1 MWPGSE
7 RGSSR
12 ALEFPT
18 SQQNAGGSSQQ
29 ETLADIEHISTIAG
43 SLASIG
49 SISHTQMRYQCTND
63 AGYDT
68 EHTSLNSDFDEIE
81 LRREL
86 LRDKWKLL
94 FDMVSTMIVHRSCAE
109 SLKSH
114 LKFQFDPEGFGEIS
128 FEEFI
133 LALRSPEFLS
143 QVPMNKRELLLE
155 RAKKAQLPT
164 GPGYVTFQD
173 FVNVMSGKR
182 TRSFKCAVH
191 HRDREVCSEND
202 FQLVL
207 NEPPLF
213 RKMVHAIAMEILP
226 EERDRKYY
234 ADRYTCC
241 PPPFFIILVTVVEL
255 GFFIYHALVT
265 GEAAARGPI
274 PSDSMFIYRPDKRYE
289 IWRFLFY
296 MVLHAGWL
304 HLGFNVAV
312 QLVFGLPLEMV
323 HGSTRIAC
331 IYFSGVLAGSLGTSI
346 FDPEVF
352 LVGASGGVYALLA
365 AHLANV
371 LLNYHQM
378 RYGVLRLLHILVF
391 VSFDFGFAIYARYAG
406 EELQLG
412 SSSEFQSIDQ
422 TETVVA
428 VSFVAHLAGA
438 IAGLTIGLLVLKS
451 FEQKLHEQ
459 LLWWIALGTYSA
471 LVVFA
476 IAFNIMNGFAMFN
489 VQVEKIRVTETYFN
503 DFQV

>member
-1 MWPGSE
+1 
-7 RGSSR
+7 
-12 ALEFPT
+12 
-18 SQQNAGGSSQQ
+18 
-29 ETLADIEHISTIAG
+29 
-43 SLASIG
+43 
-49 SISHTQMRYQCTND
+49 
-63 AGYDT
+63 
-68 EHTSLNSDFDEIE
+68 
-81 LRREL
+81 
-86 LRDKWKLL
+86 
-94 FDMVSTMIVHRSCAE
+94 
-109 SLKSH
+109 
-114 LKFQFDPEGFGEIS
+114 
-128 FEEFI
+128 
-133 LALRSPEFLS
+133 
-143 QVPMNKRELLLE
+143 
-155 RAKKAQLPT
+155 
-164 GPGYVTFQD
+164 
-173 FVNVMSGKR
+173 MSGKR

-207 NEPPLF
+207 HEPPLF
-213 RKMVHAIAMEILP
+213 RKMVHAVAMEILP

-234 ADRYTCC
+234 ADRYTCF
-241 PPPFFIILVTVVEL
+241 PPPFFIILVTIVEL
-255 GFFIYHALVT
+255 GFFVYHTMAT
-265 GEAAARGPI
+265 GEAAPRGPI
-274 PSDSMFIYRPDKRYE
+274 PSDSMFIYRPDKRHE

-378 RYGVLRLLHILVF
+378 RYGVIRLLHILIF
-391 VSFDFGFAIYARYAG
+391 VSFDFGFAIYSRYAG
-406 EELQLG
+406 EDLPLG
-412 SSSEFQSIDQ
+412 SSSEFPSIDQ
-422 TETVVA
+422 TEGPAA

-476 IAFNIMNGFAMFN
+476 IAFNIINGFALLN
-489 VQVEKIRVTETYFN
+489 TRVEKIRVTATYFN

>member
-12 ALEFPT
+12 ALELPT

-49 SISHTQMRYQCTND
+49 SLSHTQMRYCTND

-68 EHTSLNSDFDEIE
+68 EHTSLNSDFDEAE

-94 FDMVSTMIVHRSCAE
+94 FDM
-109 SLKSH
+109 
-114 LKFQFDPEGFGEIS
+114 FDPEGFGEIS
-128 FEEFI
+128 VTEF
-133 LALRSPEFLS
+133 LVALKSPEFLS

-155 RAKKAQLPT
+155 RAKKAQLPN

-191 HRDREVCSEND
+191 QRDREVCSEND

-207 NEPPLF
+207 SEPPLF
-213 RKMVHAIAMEILP
+213 RKMVHAVAVEVLP

-234 ADRYTCC
+234 ADRYTCY
-241 PPPFFIILVTVVEL
+241 PPPFFIIMITMIELV
-255 GFFIYHALVT
+255 FFVYHMLAVGVT
-265 GEAAARGPI
+265 AASGPV
-274 PSDSMFIYRPDKRYE
+274 PTDSMFIYRPDKRLQ
-289 IWRFLFY
+289 IWRFVLY
-296 MVLHAGWL
+296 MVLHAGWF

-312 QLVFGLPLEMV
+312 QLLFGLPLEMV
-323 HGSTRIAC
+323 HGSARIAC

-346 FDPEVF
+346 FDPGVY

-378 RYGVLRLLHILVF
+378 RYGVIRLAFILIF
-391 VSFDFGFAIYARYAG
+391 GKYFSICRPIPCCNFCTFCCAASFDFGFAIYARYAG
-406 EELQLG
+406 EDALPNQVG
-412 SSSEFQSIDQ
+412 ANAAS
-422 TETVVA
+422 
-428 VSFVAHLAGA
+428 VSYVAHLAGA
-438 IAGLTIGLLVLKS
+438 VAGLTIGLLVLKN

-459 LLWWIALGTYSA
+459 LLWWIALGTYMA

-476 IAFNIMNGFAMFN
+476 VAFNVLHGVTLFN
-489 VQVEKIRVTETYFN
+489 MRVENIRVTETFYN
-503 DFQV
+503 DFKV

>member
-1 MWPGSE
+1 M
-7 RGSSR
+7 R
-12 ALEFPT
+12 AVF
-18 SQQNAGGSSQQ
+18 SA
-29 ETLADIEHISTIAG
+29 
-43 SLASIG
+43 
-49 SISHTQMRYQCTND
+49 
-63 AGYDT
+63 
-68 EHTSLNSDFDEIE
+68 
-81 LRREL
+81 L
-86 LRDKWKLL
+86 LW
-94 FDMVSTMIVHRSCAE
+94 T
-109 SLKSH
+109 
-114 LKFQFDPEGFGEIS
+114 
-128 FEEFI
+128 
-133 LALRSPEFLS
+133 
-143 QVPMNKRELLLE
+143 
-155 RAKKAQLPT
+155 T
-164 GPGYVTFQD
+164 
-173 FVNVMSGKR
+173 VMSGKR

-213 RKMVHAIAMEILP
+213 RKMVHAVAMEILP

-255 GFFIYHALVT
+255 GFFVYHTMVT
-265 GEAAARGPI
+265 GEAAPRGPI
-274 PSDSMFIYRPDKRYE
+274 PTDSMFIYRPDKRHE
-289 IWRFLFY
+289 IWRFLCY

-312 QLVFGLPLEMV
+312 QLLFGLPLEMV

-378 RYGVLRLLHILVF
+378 RYGVVRLLHILVF

-406 EELQLG
+406 EDVLL
-412 SSSEFQSIDQ
+412 SSSAADDVQQ
-422 TETVVA
+422 HHAATEAA

-438 IAGLTIGLLVLKS
+438 VAGLTIGLLVLKS
-451 FEQKLHEQ
+451 FEQKLHEN

-476 IAFNIMNGFAMFN
+476 IAFNILHGFTLFN
-489 VQVEKIRVTETYFN
+489 MRMEKVRVTETYFN

>member
-1 MWPGSE
+1 
-7 RGSSR
+7 
-12 ALEFPT
+12 
-18 SQQNAGGSSQQ
+18 
-29 ETLADIEHISTIAG
+29 
-43 SLASIG
+43 
-49 SISHTQMRYQCTND
+49 
-63 AGYDT
+63 
-68 EHTSLNSDFDEIE
+68 
-81 LRREL
+81 
-86 LRDKWKLL
+86 
-94 FDMVSTMIVHRSCAE
+94 
-109 SLKSH
+109 
-114 LKFQFDPEGFGEIS
+114 
-128 FEEFI
+128 
-133 LALRSPEFLS
+133 
-143 QVPMNKRELLLE
+143 
-155 RAKKAQLPT
+155 
-164 GPGYVTFQD
+164 
-173 FVNVMSGKR
+173 MSGKR

-213 RKMVHAIAMEILP
+213 RKMVHAVAMEILP

-241 PPPFFIILVTVVEL
+241 PPPFFIILVTLVEL
-255 GFFIYHALVT
+255 GFFVYHSVVT
-265 GEAAARGPI
+265 GEAAPRGPI
-274 PSDSMFIYRPDKRYE
+274 PSDSMFIYRPDKRHE

-346 FDPEVF
+346 FDPDVF

-378 RYGVLRLLHILVF
+378 RYGVIKLLHILVF

-406 EELQLG
+406 DELQLG
-412 SSSEFQSIDQ
+412 SSSEFPAIDQ
-422 TETVVA
+422 AETAGA
-428 VSFVAHLAGA
+428 VSYVAHLAGA

-459 LLWWIALGTYSA
+459 LLWWIALGTYLA

-489 VQVEKIRVTETYFN
+489 IRVEKIRVTETIFN

>member
-1 MWPGSE
+1 
-7 RGSSR
+7 
-12 ALEFPT
+12 
-18 SQQNAGGSSQQ
+18 
-29 ETLADIEHISTIAG
+29 
-43 SLASIG
+43 
-49 SISHTQMRYQCTND
+49 
-63 AGYDT
+63 
-68 EHTSLNSDFDEIE
+68 
-81 LRREL
+81 
-86 LRDKWKLL
+86 
-94 FDMVSTMIVHRSCAE
+94 
-109 SLKSH
+109 
-114 LKFQFDPEGFGEIS
+114 
-128 FEEFI
+128 
-133 LALRSPEFLS
+133 
-143 QVPMNKRELLLE
+143 
-155 RAKKAQLPT
+155 
-164 GPGYVTFQD
+164 
-173 FVNVMSGKR
+173 MSGKR

-213 RKMVHAIAMEILP
+213 QKMVHAVAMEILP

-241 PPPFFIILVTVVEL
+241 PPPFFIILVTLVEL
-255 GFFIYHALVT
+255 GFFVYHSVVT
-265 GEAAARGPI
+265 GEAAPRGPI
-274 PSDSMFIYRPDKRYE
+274 PSNSMFIYRPDKRHE

-378 RYGVLRLLHILVF
+378 RYGVIKLLHILVF

-406 EELQLG
+406 DELQLG
-412 SSSEFQSIDQ
+412 SSSEYLAIDQ
-422 TETVVA
+422 METVGA
-428 VSFVAHLAGA
+428 VSYVAHLAGA

-459 LLWWIALGTYSA
+459 LLWWIALGTYLA

-476 IAFNIMNGFAMFN
+476 IAFNMMNGFAMFN
-489 VQVEKIRVTETYFN
+489 IHVEKIRVTETIFN

>member
-1 MWPGSE
+1 
-7 RGSSR
+7 
-12 ALEFPT
+12 
-18 SQQNAGGSSQQ
+18 
-29 ETLADIEHISTIAG
+29 
-43 SLASIG
+43 
-49 SISHTQMRYQCTND
+49 
-63 AGYDT
+63 
-68 EHTSLNSDFDEIE
+68 
-81 LRREL
+81 
-86 LRDKWKLL
+86 
-94 FDMVSTMIVHRSCAE
+94 
-109 SLKSH
+109 
-114 LKFQFDPEGFGEIS
+114 
-128 FEEFI
+128 
-133 LALRSPEFLS
+133 
-143 QVPMNKRELLLE
+143 
-155 RAKKAQLPT
+155 
-164 GPGYVTFQD
+164 
-173 FVNVMSGKR
+173 MSGKR

-213 RKMVHAIAMEILP
+213 RKMVHAVAMEILP

-255 GFFIYHALVT
+255 GFFVYHSVVT
-265 GEAAARGPI
+265 GEAAPRGPI
-274 PSDSMFIYRPDKRYE
+274 PSDSMFIYRPDKRHE

-312 QLVFGLPLEMV
+312 QLAFGLPLEMV

-378 RYGVLRLLHILVF
+378 RYGVIKLLHILVF

-406 EELQLG
+406 DELQLG
-412 SSSEFQSIDQ
+412 SSSEVVAIDQ
-422 TETVVA
+422 AETVVA

-489 VQVEKIRVTETYFN
+489 IRVEKIRVTETYFN
-503 DFQV
+503 DFHV

>member
-12 ALEFPT
+12 ALELPT

-68 EHTSLNSDFDEIE
+68 EHTSLNSDFDEAE

-94 FDMVSTMIVHRSCAE
+94 FDM
-109 SLKSH
+109 
-114 LKFQFDPEGFGEIS
+114 FDPEGFGEIS
-128 FEEFI
+128 VEEF
-133 LALRSPEFLS
+133 LVALRSPEFLS

-155 RAKKAQLPT
+155 RAKKAQLPH

-213 RKMVHAIAMEILP
+213 RKMVHAVAMEILP

-241 PPPFFIILVTVVEL
+241 PPPFFIILVTVVEVGSRKTYPGNPAIICVFLWQL
-255 GFFIYHALVT
+255 GFFVYHSLIT
-265 GEAAARGPI
+265 GEAAPRGPI
-274 PSDSMFIYRPDKRYE
+274 PSDSMFIYRPDKRHE

-346 FDPEVF
+346 FDPDVF

-378 RYGVLRLLHILVF
+378 RYGVIRLLHILVF

-406 EELQLG
+406 EELPLG
-412 SSSEFQSIDQ
+412 SSGEFSTIEQ
-422 TETVVA
+422 TEGTAA

-476 IAFNIMNGFAMFN
+476 ITFNILNGFAIWN
-489 VQVEKIRVTETYFN
+489 IHVEKIRVTETIFN

>member
-1 MWPGSE
+1 
-7 RGSSR
+7 
-12 ALEFPT
+12 
-18 SQQNAGGSSQQ
+18 
-29 ETLADIEHISTIAG
+29 
-43 SLASIG
+43 
-49 SISHTQMRYQCTND
+49 
-63 AGYDT
+63 
-68 EHTSLNSDFDEIE
+68 
-81 LRREL
+81 
-86 LRDKWKLL
+86 
-94 FDMVSTMIVHRSCAE
+94 
-109 SLKSH
+109 
-114 LKFQFDPEGFGEIS
+114 
-128 FEEFI
+128 
-133 LALRSPEFLS
+133 
-143 QVPMNKRELLLE
+143 
-155 RAKKAQLPT
+155 
-164 GPGYVTFQD
+164 
-173 FVNVMSGKR
+173 MSGKR

-213 RKMVHAIAMEILP
+213 RKMVHAVAMEILP

-241 PPPFFIILVTVVEL
+241 PPPFFIILVTLVEL
-255 GFFIYHALVT
+255 GFFVYHSVVT
-265 GEAAARGPI
+265 GEAAPRGPI
-274 PSDSMFIYRPDKRYE
+274 PSDSMFIYRPDKRHE

-378 RYGVLRLLHILVF
+378 RYGVIKLLHILVF

-406 EELQLG
+406 DELQLG
-412 SSSEFQSIDQ
+412 SSSEFLAIDQ
-422 TETVVA
+422 TETPGA
-428 VSFVAHLAGA
+428 VSYVAHLAGA

-459 LLWWIALGTYSA
+459 LLWWIALGTYLA

-489 VQVEKIRVTETYFN
+489 IRVEKIRVTETIFN

>member
-1 MWPGSE
+1 
-7 RGSSR
+7 
-12 ALEFPT
+12 
-18 SQQNAGGSSQQ
+18 
-29 ETLADIEHISTIAG
+29 
-43 SLASIG
+43 
-49 SISHTQMRYQCTND
+49 
-63 AGYDT
+63 
-68 EHTSLNSDFDEIE
+68 
-81 LRREL
+81 
-86 LRDKWKLL
+86 
-94 FDMVSTMIVHRSCAE
+94 
-109 SLKSH
+109 
-114 LKFQFDPEGFGEIS
+114 
-128 FEEFI
+128 
-133 LALRSPEFLS
+133 
-143 QVPMNKRELLLE
+143 
-155 RAKKAQLPT
+155 
-164 GPGYVTFQD
+164 
-173 FVNVMSGKR
+173 MSGKR

-213 RKMVHAIAMEILP
+213 QKMVHAVAMEILP

-241 PPPFFIILVTVVEL
+241 PPPFFIILVTLVEL
-255 GFFIYHALVT
+255 GFFVYHSVVT
-265 GEAAARGPI
+265 GEAAPRGPI
-274 PSDSMFIYRPDKRYE
+274 PSDSMFIYRPDKRHE

-378 RYGVLRLLHILVF
+378 RYGVIKLLHILVF

-406 EELQLG
+406 DELQLG
-412 SSSEFQSIDQ
+412 SSSEFLAIDQ
-422 TETVVA
+422 TETVGA
-428 VSFVAHLAGA
+428 VSYVAHLAGA

-459 LLWWIALGTYSA
+459 LLWWIALGTYLA

-489 VQVEKIRVTETYFN
+489 IHVEKIRVTETIFN

>member
-12 ALEFPT
+12 ALELPT

-49 SISHTQMRYQCTND
+49 SLSHTQMRYCTND

-68 EHTSLNSDFDEIE
+68 EHTSLNSDFDEAE

-86 LRDKWKLL
+86 LRD
-94 FDMVSTMIVHRSCAE
+94 VSRRIKFNMIDKV
-109 SLKSH
+109 
-114 LKFQFDPEGFGEIS
+114 FDPEGFGEIS
-128 FEEFI
+128 VSEF
-133 LALRSPEFLS
+133 LVALRSPEFLS

-155 RAKKAQLPT
+155 RAKKAQLPN

-191 HRDREVCSEND
+191 QRDREVCSEND

-207 NEPPLF
+207 SEPPLF
-213 RKMVHAIAMEILP
+213 RKMVHAVAVEVLP

-234 ADRYTCC
+234 ADRYTCF
-241 PPPFFIILVTVVEL
+241 PPPLFIILITMLEL
-255 GFFIYHALVT
+255 GFFVYHTLAA
-265 GEAAARGPI
+265 GETAATGPI
-274 PSDSMFIYRPDKRYE
+274 PIDSMFIYRPDRRHQ
-289 IWRFLFY
+289 IWRFVLY
-296 MVLHAGWL
+296 MVLHAGWF

-312 QLVFGLPLEMV
+312 QLLFGLPLEMV
-323 HGSTRIAC
+323 HGSTRIAS

-346 FDPEVF
+346 FDPEVY

-378 RYGVLRLLHILVF
+378 RYGVVRLAFILIF
-391 VSFDFGFAIYARYAG
+391 GKDAECPPLSLSSFHNCLCLCSASFDFGFAIYARYAG
-406 EELQLG
+406 EDLLPAPMG
-412 SSSEFQSIDQ
+412 ASSA
-422 TETVVA
+422 A
-428 VSFVAHLAGA
+428 VSYVAHLAGA
-438 IAGLTIGLLVLKS
+438 VAGLTFGLLVLKN

-459 LLWWIALGTYSA
+459 LLWWIALGTYTA

-476 IAFNIMNGFAMFN
+476 VAFNVLNGVTLFN
-489 VQVEKIRVTETYFN
+489 MRVEKIRVTETYFN
-503 DFQV
+503 DFKV